1 MNVLYILLAILMF
14 GFLIFIHEFGHYTAA
29 RIFRV
34 SIKEF
39 AIGMGPKLFSRVSK
53 KTDIR
58 YSLRALP
65 IGGYVAMVGE
75 DEESDD
81 PGALC
86 AKPVWQRI
94 IITAAGAAMNLLVGF
109 LCMTVLVTASPSLGG
124 TVVADF
130 FEGATSPSCGLQVE
144 DRIVRIDGTRV
155 HTATDLVYTIMH
167 DARGPVDVTVER
179 DGQTVV
185 LEDVQFPNFSEA
197 GHVYGDRDFY
207 VYAVEKNLASV
218 AHQAFW
224 QSVNTVQMI
233 WDSLYDLAFGEYTVE
248 DLSGPVGV
256 TQAITEAAEQGS
268 YNFGF
273 MFVFISV
280 NLGIFNLLP
289 LPALDGGRL
298 FFQFIELIFRRPINR
313 NVEGYIHFAG
323 ILLLMLLM
331 VFVTFQDLSRIFAA

>member
-1 MNVLYILLAILMF
+1 MNLLYILLAILMF

-29 RIFRV
+29 RIFKV
-34 SIKEF
+34 TIKEF

-58 YSLRALP
+58 YSVRALP
-65 IGGYVAMVGE
+65 IGGYVSMVGE
-75 DEESDD
+75 DEESDE
-81 PGALC
+81 PGAMC

-94 IITAAGAAMNLLVGF
+94 IITAAGAAMNLCVGF
-109 LCMTVLVTASPSLGG
+109 LVMAILVTFSSALGG

-130 FEGATSPSCGLQVE
+130 FEDATSSSYGLMVD
-144 DRIVRIDGTRV
+144 DRIVKIGDTRV

-167 DARGPVDVTVER
+167 DAQGPVDVTVVR
-179 DGQTVV
+179 DGKTVV
-185 LEDVQFPNFSEA
+185 LQDVQFPTFTEQ
-197 GHVYGDRDFY
+197 GHVWGERDFY
-207 VYAVEKNLASV
+207 VYALKKTPLVV

-224 QSVNTVQMI
+224 QSANTVQMI
-233 WDSLYDLAFGEYTVE
+233 WDSLYDLVFGEYTVE

-256 TQAITEAAEQGS
+256 TQAITEAAAAGS

-273 MFVFISV
+273 IFVFISV

-298 FFQFIELIFRRPINR
+298 FFQIIELIFRRPINR
-313 NVEGYIHFAG
+313 NLEGLIHFAG
-323 ILLLMLLM
+323 ILLLMLMM
-331 VFVTFQDLSRIFAA
+331 VFVTFQDLSRLFNR

>member
-109 LCMTVLVTASPSLGG
+109 LCMTILVTASPSLGG

-144 DRIVRIDGTRV
+144 DRIVKIDGTRV

>member
-1 MNVLYILLAILMF
+1 MNILFILLAILMF

-34 SIKEF
+34 TINEF
-39 AIGMGPKLFSRVSK
+39 AIGMGPKLLSRISP
-53 KTDIR
+53 KTGIR

-109 LCMTVLVTASPSLGG
+109 LVMTILVSFSTLGG

-130 FEGATSPSCGLQVE
+130 FEGATSSSYGLQVE
-144 DRIVRIDGTRV
+144 DRIVKIDDTRV

-179 DGQTVV
+179 DGQMIV
-185 LEDVQFPNFSEA
+185 LADVQFPNFTEA

-207 VYAVEKNLASV
+207 VYAVEKTPLSV

-224 QSVNTVQMI
+224 QSANTVQMI
-233 WDSLYDLAFGEYTVE
+233 WDSLYDLVFGEYTVE

-256 TQAITEAAEQGS
+256 TQAISEAAEQGS

-298 FFQFIELIFRRPINR
+298 LFQCVELIFRRPINR
-313 NVEGYIHFAG
+313 NIEGYIHFVG
-323 ILLLMLLM
+323 IMLLMLLM
-331 VFVTFQDLSRIFAA
+331 VFVTFQDISKIFLS

>member
-39 AIGMGPKLFSRVSK
+39 AIGMGPKLFSRVSQ

-179 DGQTVV
+179 EGQTVV

-224 QSVNTVQMI
+224 QSGIRCTI
-233 WDSLYDLAFGEYTVE
+233 WH
-248 DLSGPVGV
+248 
-256 TQAITEAAEQGS
+256 
-268 YNFGF
+268 
-273 MFVFISV
+273 SV
-280 NLGIFNLLP
+280 NI
-289 LPALDGGRL
+289 
-298 FFQFIELIFRRPINR
+298 
-313 NVEGYIHFAG
+313 
-323 ILLLMLLM
+323 
-331 VFVTFQDLSRIFAA
+331 LSRICRVLSV

>member
-1 MNVLYILLAILMF
+1 MNILFILLAILMF

-34 SIKEF
+34 TINEF
-39 AIGMGPKLFSRVSK
+39 AIGMGPKLLSRVSP
-53 KTDIR
+53 KTGIR

-109 LCMTVLVTASPSLGG
+109 LVMTILVSFSSALGG

-130 FEGATSPSCGLQVE
+130 FEGATSPDYGLQVE
-144 DRIVRIDGTRV
+144 DRIVKIDDTRV

-167 DARGPVDVTVER
+167 DARGSVDVTVER

-185 LEDVQFPNFSEA
+185 LQDVQFPNFSEA

-207 VYAVEKNLASV
+207 VYAVEKTPLTV

-224 QSVNTVQMI
+224 QSANTVQMI
-233 WDSLYDLAFGEYTVE
+233 WDSLYDLVFGEYTVE

-298 FFQFIELIFRRPINR
+298 FFQLIELIFRRPVNR
-313 NVEGYIHFAG
+313 NLEGYIHFAG
-323 ILLLMLLM
+323 IMLLMLLM
-331 VFVTFQDLSRIFAA
+331 VFVTFQDISKIFKS

>member
-1 MNVLYILLAILMF
+1 MNFLFILLAILMF

-29 RIFRV
+29 RIFCV

-39 AIGMGPKLFSRVSK
+39 AIGMGPKLFSRVSG
-53 KTDIR
+53 KTGIR

-109 LCMTVLVTASPSLGG
+109 LVMTVLVSFSTFGG

-130 FEGATSPSCGLQVE
+130 FEGATSPSYGLQVE
-144 DRIVRIDGTRV
+144 DRIVKIDGTRV

-179 DGQTVV
+179 GGQLLV
-185 LEDVQFPNFSEA
+185 LQDVQFPSFSEA
-197 GHVYGDRDFY
+197 GHIYGDRDFY
-207 VYAVEKNLASV
+207 VYAVEKTPLSI

-224 QSVNTVQMI
+224 QSFNTVQMI
-233 WDSLYDLAFGEYTVE
+233 WDSLYDLVFGEYTVE

-313 NVEGYIHFAG
+313 TVEGYIHFAG
-323 ILLLMLLM
+323 IMLLMLLM
-331 VFVTFQDLSRIFAA
+331 VFVTFQDISKIIGR

>member
-1 MNVLYILLAILMF
+1 MNFLFILLAILMF

-34 SIKEF
+34 TINEF
-39 AIGMGPKLFSRVSK
+39 AIGMGPKLLSRISP
-53 KTDIR
+53 KTGIR

-94 IITAAGAAMNLLVGF
+94 IITAAGAAMNLLIGF
-109 LCMTVLVTASPSLGG
+109 LVMTILVSFSTLGG

-130 FEGATSPSCGLQVE
+130 FEGATSSSYGLQVE
-144 DRIVRIDGTRV
+144 DRIVKIDDTRV

-179 DGQTVV
+179 GGQMLV
-185 LEDVQFPNFSEA
+185 LEDVQFPNFTEA
-197 GHVYGDRDFY
+197 GHIYGDRDFY
-207 VYAVEKNLASV
+207 VYAVEKTPLTV

-233 WDSLYDLAFGEYTVE
+233 WDSLYDLVFGEYTVE

-298 FFQFIELIFRRPINR
+298 LFQFIELIFRRPINR
-313 NVEGYIHFAG
+313 TVEGYIHFAG
-323 ILLLMLLM
+323 IMLLMLLM
-331 VFVTFQDLSRIFAA
+331 VFVTFQDISKLIGR

>member
-1 MNVLYILLAILMF
+1 MNVLYILLAVLMF
-14 GFLIFIHEFGHYTAA
+14 GFLIFIHEFGHYSAA

-34 SIKEF
+34 SIREF
-39 AIGMGPKLFSRVSK
+39 AIGMGPKLLSRVSR
-53 KTDIR
+53 KTGIR

-109 LCMTVLVTASPSLGG
+109 LVMTVLVSTSSALGG

-130 FEGATSPSCGLQVE
+130 FDGATSPQYGLQVE
-144 DRIVRIDGTRV
+144 DRILKIDDTRV

-179 DGQTVV
+179 AGETLV
-185 LEDVQFPNFSEA
+185 LQDVQFPNFTEA
-197 GHVYGDRDFY
+197 GHIYGDRDFY
-207 VYAVEKNLASV
+207 VYAVEKNIATV

-224 QSVNTVQMI
+224 QSANTVQMI
-233 WDSLYDLAFGEYTVE
+233 WDSLYDLIFGEYTVE
-248 DLSGPVGV
+248 DMSGPVGV
-256 TQAITEAAEQGS
+256 TQAITEAAEAGS
-268 YNFGF
+268 YNLGF

-289 LPALDGGRL
+289 VPALDGGRL
-298 FFQFIELIFRRPINR
+298 VFQLIELIFRRPLNR
-313 NVEGYIHFAG
+313 TVEGYIHFAG
-323 ILLLMLLM
+323 IMLLMLLM
-331 VFVTFQDLSRIFAA
+331 VFVTFQDISRIFTS

>member
-1 MNVLYILLAILMF
+1 MNILFILLAILMF

-34 SIKEF
+34 TINEF
-39 AIGMGPKLFSRVSK
+39 AIGMGPKLLSRVSE
-53 KTDIR
+53 KTGIR

-94 IITAAGAAMNLLVGF
+94 IITAAGAAMNLCVGF
-109 LCMTVLVTASPSLGG
+109 LVMAILVSFSSALGG

-130 FEGATSPSCGLQVE
+130 FEGATSPSYGLQLE
-144 DRIVRIDGTRV
+144 DRIVKIDGTRV

-179 DGQTVV
+179 DGQMLV
-185 LEDVQFPNFSEA
+185 LEDVQFPNFTEA

-207 VYAVEKNLASV
+207 VYAVEKTPLTV

-233 WDSLYDLAFGEYTVE
+233 WDSLYDLVFGEYTVE

-313 NVEGYIHFAG
+313 NIEGYIHFAG
-323 ILLLMLLM
+323 IMLLMLLM
-331 VFVTFQDLSRIFAA
+331 VFVTFQDISKIFGK

>member
-34 SIKEF
+34 SIREF
-39 AIGMGPKLFSRVSK
+39 SIGMGPKLVSRVSQ

-109 LCMTVLVTASPSLGG
+109 LCMTVLVTASPTLGG

-130 FEGATSPSCGLQVE
+130 FEGATSSSHGLQIE
-144 DRIVRIDGTRV
+144 DRIVKIDDTRV

-179 DGQTVV
+179 DGALVV

-207 VYAVEKNLASV
+207 VYAVEKNLATV

-224 QSVNTVQMI
+224 QSANTVQMI
-233 WDSLYDLAFGEYTVE
+233 WDSLYDLVFGEYTVE

-298 FFQFIELIFRRPINR
+298 LFQFIELIFRRPINR
-313 NVEGYIHFAG
+313 TVEGYIHFAG
-323 ILLLMLLM
+323 ILLLMMLM
-331 VFVTFQDLSRIFAA
+331 VFVTFQDISRIFSA

>member
-1 MNVLYILLAILMF
+1 MNFLFILLAILMF

-29 RIFRV
+29 RIFCV

-39 AIGMGPKLFSRVSK
+39 AIGMGPKLFSRVSE
-53 KTDIR
+53 KTGIR

-109 LCMTVLVTASPSLGG
+109 LVMTILVSFSSALGG

-130 FEGATSPSCGLQVE
+130 FEGATSSSYGLQVE
-144 DRIVRIDGTRV
+144 DRIVKIDDTRV

-179 DGQTVV
+179 GGQMLV
-185 LEDVQFPNFSEA
+185 LEDVQFPNFTEA
-197 GHVYGDRDFY
+197 GHIYGDRDFY
-207 VYAVEKNLASV
+207 VYAVEKTPLTV

-233 WDSLYDLAFGEYTVE
+233 WDSLYDLVFGEYTVE

-298 FFQFIELIFRRPINR
+298 LFQVIELIFRRPVNR
-313 NVEGYIHFAG
+313 TVEGYIHFAG

-331 VFVTFQDLSRIFAA
+331 VFVTFQDISKIIGK

>member
-1 MNVLYILLAILMF
+1 MNVLYILLAVLMF
-14 GFLIFIHEFGHYTAA
+14 GFLIFIHEFGHYSAA

-39 AIGMGPKLFSRVSK
+39 AIGMGPKLLSRVSE
-53 KTDIR
+53 KTGIR

-94 IITAAGAAMNLLVGF
+94 IITAAGAAMNLCVGF
-109 LCMTVLVTASPSLGG
+109 LVMAILVSFSSALGG

-130 FEGATSPSCGLQVE
+130 FEGATSPSYGLQLE
-144 DRIVRIDGTRV
+144 DRIVKIDGTRV

-179 DGQTVV
+179 DGQMLV
-185 LEDVQFPNFSEA
+185 LEDVQFPNFTEA

-207 VYAVEKNLASV
+207 VYAVEKTPLTV

-233 WDSLYDLAFGEYTVE
+233 WDSLYDLVFGEYTVE

-313 NVEGYIHFAG
+313 NIEGYIHFAG
-323 ILLLMLLM
+323 IMLLMLLM
-331 VFVTFQDLSRIFAA
+331 VFVTFQDISKIFGK

>member
-1 MNVLYILLAILMF
+1 MNVLYILLAVLMF
-14 GFLIFIHEFGHYTAA
+14 GFLIFIHEFGHYSAA

-34 SIKEF
+34 SIREF
-39 AIGMGPKLFSRVSK
+39 AIGMGPKLLSRVSR
-53 KTDIR
+53 KTGIR

-109 LCMTVLVTASPSLGG
+109 LVMTVLVSTSSALGG

-130 FEGATSPSCGLQVE
+130 FDGATSPQYGLQVE
-144 DRIVRIDGTRV
+144 DRILKIDGTRV

-179 DGQTVV
+179 AGETLV
-185 LEDVQFPNFSEA
+185 LQDVQFPNFTEA
-197 GHVYGDRDFY
+197 GHIYGDRDFY
-207 VYAVEKNLASV
+207 VYAVEKNIATV

-224 QSVNTVQMI
+224 QSANTVQMI
-233 WDSLYDLAFGEYTVE
+233 WDSLYDLVFGEYTVE
-248 DLSGPVGV
+248 DMSGPVDV
-256 TQAITEAAEQGS
+256 MQAITEAAEAGS
-268 YNFGF
+268 YNLGF

-289 LPALDGGRL
+289 VPALDGGRL
-298 FFQFIELIFRRPINR
+298 VFQLIELIFRRPLNR
-313 NVEGYIHFAG
+313 TVEGYIHFAG
-323 ILLLMLLM
+323 IMLLMLLM
-331 VFVTFQDLSRIFAA
+331 VFVTFQDISRIFTS

>member
-1 MNVLYILLAILMF
+1 MNFLFILLAILMF

-34 SIKEF
+34 TINEF
-39 AIGMGPKLFSRVSK
+39 AIGMGPKLLSRISP
-53 KTDIR
+53 KTGIR

-109 LCMTVLVTASPSLGG
+109 LVMAILVSFSSALGG

-130 FEGATSPSCGLQVE
+130 FEGATSSSYGLQVE
-144 DRIVRIDGTRV
+144 DRIVKIEDTRV

-167 DARGPVDVTVER
+167 DARGPVDITVER
-179 DGQTVV
+179 GGQLLV
-185 LEDVQFPNFSEA
+185 LEDVQFPNFTEA
-197 GHVYGDRDFY
+197 GHIYGDRDFY
-207 VYAVEKNLASV
+207 VYAVEKTPLTV

-233 WDSLYDLAFGEYTVE
+233 WDSLYDLVFGEYTVE

-298 FFQFIELIFRRPINR
+298 LFQFIELIFRRPVNR
-313 NVEGYIHFAG
+313 TVEGYIHFAG
-323 ILLLMLLM
+323 IMLLMLLM
-331 VFVTFQDLSRIFAA
+331 VFVTFQDISKIIGR

>member
-1 MNVLYILLAILMF
+1 
-14 GFLIFIHEFGHYTAA
+14 LIFIHEFGHYTAA

-34 SIKEF
+34 TINEF
-39 AIGMGPKLFSRVSK
+39 AIGMGPKLLSRVSE
-53 KTDIR
+53 KTGIR

-94 IITAAGAAMNLLVGF
+94 IITAAGAAMNLLIGF
-109 LCMTVLVTASPSLGG
+109 LVMTILVSFSTLGG

-130 FEGATSPSCGLQVE
+130 FEGATSSSYGLQVE
-144 DRIVRIDGTRV
+144 DRIVKIDDTRV

-179 DGQTVV
+179 GGQMLV
-185 LEDVQFPNFSEA
+185 LEDVQFPNFTEA
-197 GHVYGDRDFY
+197 GHIYGDRDFY
-207 VYAVEKNLASV
+207 VYAVEKTPLTV

-233 WDSLYDLAFGEYTVE
+233 WDSLYDLVFGEYTVE

-298 FFQFIELIFRRPINR
+298 LFQFIELIFRRPINR
-313 NVEGYIHFAG
+313 TVEGYIHFAG
-323 ILLLMLLM
+323 IMLLMLLM
-331 VFVTFQDLSRIFAA
+331 VFVTFQDISKLIGR